1 MNLEDLEYQRSK
13 IEKDN
18 KLTNEE
24 KIIRLRVIQTSIE
37 RINLN
42 KKYKEIMK
50 SAVED
55 GEKLESIS
63 PAFRMLDTI
72 EETKEELNYKMLN
85 SEVVEYIDSRG
96 IDNFSYD
103 DFKDFVKTFEYEKG
117 KKLPDIELSCTLYD
131 KLSEAEKE
139 EENEMNIIRIGLGHI
154 VGDDLV
160 GNYSFEIRSDGKI
173 GTIDKTKEELDKS
186 LHDAKEKIDEL
197 YVNEGLLDKDTASLA
212 KSMVTSLFNY
222 YKNGNKK
229 IPKNIQSEYNNTNEY
244 HYEREEKK
252 M

>member
-229 IPKNIQSEYNNTNEY
+229 ISKNIQSEYNNINEY
-244 HYEREEKK
+244 HYELEGKK